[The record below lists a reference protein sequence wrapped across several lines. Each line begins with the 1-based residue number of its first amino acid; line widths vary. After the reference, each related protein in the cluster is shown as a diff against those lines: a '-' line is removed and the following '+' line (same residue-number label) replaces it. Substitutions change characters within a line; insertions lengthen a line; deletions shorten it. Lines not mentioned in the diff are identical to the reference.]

1 MSGAA
6 ILPGTIRQIG
16 HVVRDLDEALR
27 HWVEVLGVGPWI
39 TLGSVMLDPS
49 EYRGLQVATPV
60 RIALANSGDLQLEL
74 IEPLDESPSC
84 YREFLDAGHEGAHHL
99 AWWTDDFDGVMHVVA
114 ATGLRVVQSGA
125 SMGTRFCYL
134 DGESHLGTIAEVM
147 ELTDAS
153 RWIAEHVRESA
164 EGWDGSD
171 PYRALA

>member
-1 MSGAA
+1 MRGAA
-6 ILPGTIRQIG
+6 ILPGSVRQIG
-16 HVVRDLDEALR
+16 HVVRDLDAALR

-39 TLGSVMLDPS
+39 TLGSVTLDPS
-49 EYRGLQVATPV
+49 EYRGRPVATPV

-74 IEPLDESPSC
+74 IQPLDDSPSC
-84 YREFLDAGHEGAHHL
+84 YREFLDAGREGAHHL
-99 AWWTDDFDGVMHVVA
+99 AWWTDDFDGVMDAVA
-114 ATGLRVVQSGA
+114 AAGRPVVQSGA

-134 DGESHLGTIAEVM
+134 DSESHPGTIAEVM

-153 RWIAEHVRESA
+153 RWIGQHVREAA